1 MSTVAEIEEAI
12 QKLPEAELREL
23 AAWFE
28 DYQAAIGASKSL
40 FAMYDAEEEQRDGKS
55 QAR

>member
-12 QKLPEAELREL
+12 QKLPEQELRKL
-23 AAWFE
+23 ILWFE
-28 DYQAAIGASKSL
+28 DYQAAIGASESL
-40 FAMYDAEEEQRDGKS
+40 FAMYDAEEEQRDAKS